1 MSIGSS
7 CRVVQTDGSSSVVH
21 TDGSS
26 CVVHTNSCNNQRL
39 AISLLSLKIVVII
52 SFSSCSGHILD
63 DKDLIQT
70 LEKSKTMA
78 AEIKER
84 IHQSEITERKLNIAR
99 KRYSPVSGHS
109 LSIVLVLQLV
119 LAVQSVVSKH
129 CFINNVG
136 HTSVQ
141 VCQTGTLKIHS
152 YRRYRAHVRS

>member
-1 MSIGSS
+1 MLSQNNLSKVLVISS
-7 CRVVQTDGSSSVVH
+7 
-21 TDGSS
+21 
-26 CVVHTNSCNNQRL
+26 L
-39 AISLLSLKIVVII
+39 
-52 SFSSCSGHILD
+52 SSCSGHILD

-119 LAVQSVVSKH
+119 LAVQSVFSKH
-129 CFINNVG
+129 CFINNAG